1 MVRQSQAE
9 HCSCLRRD
17 WPRGC
22 EGWDCSGKCL
32 WSKDRQPWKQ
42 EDTAESGIGGGAVTI
57 ASLFPHA
64 GIGSWTILSA
74 RRTGLQHRTAAKGAP
89 LCAWCAERQR
99 RTPGKG
105 ARCLSGQSYGER
117 PAKEAFSSPAAR
129 GLKNDSDTAVTPVA
143 EAAPAHLV
151 LPQSRWPKQLHH
163 LHAQPSLG
171 RGATGKK
178 KKKSLASIH
187 AGLLQLC
194 PTLCD
199 IENCGLVGFS
209 VRGVSSQE
217 YWSLLANTGCH
228 TLLEHILLP

>member
-1 MVRQSQAE
+1 MVQQSQAE
-9 HCSCLRRD
+9 RCCCLRRD
-17 WPRGC
+17 WPREC

-151 LPQSRWPKQLHH
+151 LPQSRWPKQLHP

-178 KKKSLASIH
+178 KKKKVLRLYTQGCFSCVQPFVTLKTVAS
-187 AGLLQLC
+187 
-194 PTLCD
+194 
-199 IENCGLVGFS
+199 
-209 VRGVSSQE
+209 
-217 YWSLLANTGCH
+217 
-228 TLLEHILLP
+228 